1 VPIGLPSRVRCED
14 NSETS
19 LTRFKEEASDASSSQ
34 SMNFFQNRYHFYVKK
49 KKATKKKYKTKNI
62 FSSF

>member
-34 SMNFFQNRYHFYVKK
+34 SMNFFQNRYHSYVKK
-49 KKATKKKYKTKNI
+49 KKATKKI
-62 FSSF
+62 